1 MNLRQFFVLGT
12 CAALAVPSP
21 GFAGWTCGIDASL
34 LPQVYALDVIDGR
47 MEAYVGPSRRT
58 TDSRTAFGN
67 ALVLGDNGDWTIRN
81 DAELKRRHDSINAES
96 CMNPPADEE
105 WRRINKERLL
115 RSPDFEQRIGICA
128 NGPGKRW
135 GGISFY
141 GGEGSWGVGGIVEQN
156 STTGTTRYYRPPPLV
171 HYSTSHLEYFG
182 DRLWIGTAS
191 YGECGT
197 GVGVGVL
204 SAYFANDTLYADRAM
219 DSCGFLVSDMV
230 AHAGSLWIS
239 TEMGLSKVSKSNDR
253 YKPFQWTNYVPTG
266 DNQNPMREV
275 SCDELYDELF
285 QSAALASA
293 PPNDSGHPY
302 ELLWHRISKLR
313 PNYAW
318 QYVRRLNGV
327 APLADG
333 EQSE

>member
-1 MNLRQFFVLGT
+1 MNSKPLILIGSIALLT
-12 CAALAVPSP
+12 APSAGLAAWS
-21 GFAGWTCGIDASL
+21 CGIDSSL
-34 LPQVYALDVIDGR
+34 LPHVYSLDVVDGQLQ
-47 MEAYVGPSRRT
+47 AFVGQQTRVT
-58 TDSRTAFGN
+58 
-67 ALVLGDNGDWTIRN
+67 LGEDGEWIVRSS
-81 DAELKRRHDSINAES
+81 AELPNRHGSVHTES
-96 CMNPPADEE
+96 CMDPAPDEGWLLANRKLTLNNPNFVQHI
-105 WRRINKERLL
+105 RV
-115 RSPDFEQRIGICA
+115 CA
-128 NGPGKRW
+128 TGTGKRW

-191 YGECGT
+191 HGECGT

-230 AHAGSLWIS
+230 AHSGSLWIS
-239 TEMGLSKVSKSNDR
+239 TEMGLSKVSKSNDK

-285 QSAALASA
+285 RSADLASA
-293 PPNDSGHPY
+293 PPNDSGYPY
-302 ELLWHRISKLR
+302 EQLWRRISKLR

-318 QYVRRLNGV
+318 QYVRKLNGL

-333 EQSE
+333 EQSD